1 MSNQPTAP
9 KPEADESPSSRSDLS
24 AASCSMFYVWHPEA
38 ADLGLISP
46 KFPTYAEARAKA
58 DEWNK
63 EVGGHKVLEI
73 TDANVSI

>member
-1 MSNQPTAP
+1 MSSQPTTP
-9 KPEADESPSSRSDLS
+9 KSEASESPKDGSDLS
-24 AASCSMFYVWHPEA
+24 AASCSRFYVWHPEA

-73 TDANVSI
+73 TDANVSV